1 MPLIIACLSQ
11 KGGVGKSTLARLIAR
26 TYAVGGWSVKIA
38 DFNTTQL
45 SSYNWTEIRNSEG
58 VKPKID
64 SEPSTSPSLL
74 KREKYDLVVADGRPD
89 SDQSSLDIAR
99 IADLI
104 VIPTGLPLDDLMPQ
118 LRFANE
124 LVEKGIDSNK
134 ILWVLNKITDSATAV
149 NEARDYIRQDR
160 DRDYRIA
167 QQELMHKISYQK
179 AQNHGLALS
188 EVGRK
193 VGSLEEKADL
203 LAAEIVNLVTKMT
216 QET

>member
-45 SSYNWTEIRNSEG
+45 SSYNWAQIRNGEG
-58 VKPKID
+58 NKPKID
-64 SEPSTSPSLL
+64 SEPATSPSLL

-89 SDQSSLDIAR
+89 SDQSSLEIAR

-124 LVEKGIDSNK
+124 LVEKGIDPQK
-134 ILWVLNKITDSATAV
+134 ILWVLNKITDSITAV
-149 NEARDYIRQDR
+149 AEARDYIRQDQ
-160 DRDYRIA
+160 DYRIA
-167 QQELMHKISYQK
+167 AQELMHKISYQK

-203 LAAEIVNLVTKMT
+203 LAAEIVELVTKLT
-216 QET
+216 EDK